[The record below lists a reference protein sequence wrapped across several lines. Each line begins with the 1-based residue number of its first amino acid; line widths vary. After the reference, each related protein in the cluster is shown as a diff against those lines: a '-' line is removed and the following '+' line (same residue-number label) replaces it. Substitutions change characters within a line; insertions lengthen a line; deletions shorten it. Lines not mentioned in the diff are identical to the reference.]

1 MVEKRIV
8 VKTDLEKAKKDF
20 EDLSGV
26 IQRQEEF
33 LANLKLWIAE
43 AEASLKDL
51 NFVQRQARE
60 YTIKGLNE

>member
-33 LANLKLWIAE
+33 LANLKLRIAE

-60 YTIKGLNE
+60 DTIKGLN